1 MKNKPD
7 ALLVAALALP
17 ASNVS
22 RLTFEPLA
30 AKRQCSTALNRLE
43 KFRDELKRDYPRFKL
58 AEFDALPE
66 LCDRIRSQQHE
77 LKSRPR
83 PNEGMLAARAPAA
96 LGWRRSLLSLAAVF
110 SETGAVTPQQ
120 LAGIK
125 KGKGLVDNLH
135 DVIDL
140 VTLLTPVRPK
150 VEAALG
156 KGALTEAREAAVRA
170 IDVAGATRLRSDEAL
185 EVAALRDRYATLVVA
200 RHDRLRA
207 AFAAVVGYR
216 EAGEQ
221 VPALGRST
229 R

>member
-1 MKNKPD
+1 MKRKPD
-7 ALLVAALALP
+7 ALLVAALAL
-17 ASNVS
+17 AQGDVS

-30 AKRQCSTALNRLE
+30 AKRQCSTALNRLA
-43 KFRDELKRDYPRFKL
+43 KFRGELQRDYPRFKL

-66 LCDRIRSQQHE
+66 LCDRIRAQQYE
-77 LKSRPR
+77 LKVAPR

-96 LGWRRSLLSLAAVF
+96 LGWRRSLLSLAAAF
-110 SETGAVTPQQ
+110 SETGLVSPPQ

-125 KGKGLVDNLH
+125 QGKGLVDNLH

-140 VTLLTPVRPK
+140 VTLLTPLRAR

-156 KGALTEAREAAVRA
+156 KGALTEARAAAVRA
-170 IDVAGATRLRSDEAL
+170 IDVAVAPRRRSDEAL
-185 EVAALRDRYATLVVA
+185 AVAALRDRYATLVVT

-216 EAGEQ
+216 EAGLQ
-221 VPALGRST
+221 VPPLGRST
-229 R
+229 G